1 LPCPSQIPTALK
13 FAGLIKDSNVLEVL
27 SITLQL
33 VKSIFLYQK
42 NIMGGT
48 HKGVTC
54 WARDNLIKSILRVM
68 EQKLFQSSIN
78 SSREVRKALE
88 GTVDE
93 PCRLTR
99 VLVIIFSYMRIRIE
113 AIKLPVTPLAI

>member
-1 LPCPSQIPTALK
+1 
-13 FAGLIKDSNVLEVL
+13 
-27 SITLQL
+27 
-33 VKSIFLYQK
+33 
-42 NIMGGT
+42 MGGT

-93 PCRLTR
+93 PCRLTG

-113 AIKLPVTPLAI
+113 AIKLPVTRLAI

>member
-1 LPCPSQIPTALK
+1 
-13 FAGLIKDSNVLEVL
+13 
-27 SITLQL
+27 
-33 VKSIFLYQK
+33 
-42 NIMGGT
+42 MGGT

-93 PCRLTR
+93 PCRLTK
-99 VLVIIFSYMRIRIE
+99 VLVIILVPCGKELKHE
-113 AIKLPVTPLAI
+113 AACHTPSILTRTKAIIVLLTGY